1 MDIPY
6 FVYSFIQC
14 WILRLVLPFGYCGQC
29 YSEHGVQTICS
40 ASVLAFLSSV
50 YPEIELLSY
59 TVILFNFLQNYH
71 TYFLQYLHHFIYPP
85 VVYSSFQFSI
95 FASTCPVSVFFFF
108 NNFIYLFLAVL
119 GLHCCAGFSP
129 VAARGRATLSLVLR
143 LLVAVIAVADHK
155 RSVGFS
161 SCSSWTLEHRINSWG
176 TWA

>member
-1 MDIPY
+1 MPY

-14 WILRLVLPFGYCGQC
+14 WILRLVLPFGYCGQY

-95 FASTCPVSVFFFF
+95 FASTCPVSVFFFLIIF
-108 NNFIYLFLAVL
+108 FICFWLCWVFTAGQASLQL
-119 GLHCCAGFSP
+119 QRGGGPLSRWCSGFSLRWSLLQTTREVWASV
-129 VAARGRATLSLVLR
+129 VAAPGL
-143 LLVAVIAVADHK
+143 
-155 RSVGFS
+155 
-161 SCSSWTLEHRINSWG
+161 
-176 TWA
+176 